1 MFDPDPHHMQRSMS
15 DWAQGFADKAAQVAV
30 MRAQVDQIQAW
41 ASSPDG
47 AVRVAVD
54 SRGVL
59 TDLSFTDKIREI
71 RPPEL
76 AAQVMTCLRRA
87 QQQLAV
93 KVHHAMQTTVGDE
106 PRLVDDVMAS
116 YRDRFGEDL
125 SQSSGTSDPGVLGL
139 GAIEDDNLL
148 PRTVARRAPRR
159 ATDQQ
164 VDEEYF
170 ADRGYL
176 S

>member
-1 MFDPDPHHMQRSMS
+1 
-15 DWAQGFADKAAQVAV
+15 
-30 MRAQVDQIQAW
+30 
-41 ASSPDG
+41 
-47 AVRVAVD
+47 
-54 SRGVL
+54 
-59 TDLSFTDKIREI
+59 
-71 RPPEL
+71 
-76 AAQVMTCLRRA
+76 
-87 QQQLAV
+87 
-93 KVHHAMQTTVGDE
+93 
-106 PRLVDDVMAS
+106 
-116 YRDRFGEDL
+116 
-125 SQSSGTSDPGVLGL
+125 VLGL